1 MSIDTKKNILELTDK
16 WIVNHLRHNKNVNEN
31 DAIIVREY
39 ANRLVNK
46 IDNFD
51 SLSDDSKNNL
61 LLTWYLHNIYSY
73 FSDDLDESFK
83 DYGAFFGQIIK
94 PENLNNHLSS
104 GVYSVL
110 HYIFQKANH
119 ENILKYV
126 SYLKRQGL
134 TEEEIVKKIFHPY
147 SPKLIKNRFVD
158 KKLNYELTSFGYF
171 LSKSSDLD
179 LYCSYMC
186 SELFKSSNNNSKREV
201 LQFIY
206 EQNFSYLKAEI
217 IFQYLWDNVNAWIN
231 GQNVKLD
238 QINIE
243 CAKYLVNKDIEKW
256 EETVISNLE
265 REGADLPK
273 FVEIYKVLEKQ
284 GRNIYSQ
291 KIDKIIKEY
300 YQETFFKN
308 GNESKTFNTWDS
320 YSGSFGQY
328 LLEKD
333 ENLAYLFFIDLVKS
347 CDFLQTRLLDFIEN
361 KWKEKS
367 LPLLVD
373 ALFKQPS
380 LVGRKYFTETLTK
393 IGKYDSSAFC
403 DRLIDFA
410 LQQTNKSIIA
420 QVAKLIAAQGYEIE
434 NKAVALLNGKTVNQ
448 RIVGAL
454 ILTNIETDSAK
465 EALFQQINSEKNDDT
480 RDVIIETLQDRLYGD
495 NFDKNGA
502 LGVIDH
508 ASKRGK
514 LNKFSTSLF
523 QEEELP
529 KLYWN
534 DGSILGQQEV
544 RFLFY
549 RIARSKGLN
558 SDIEARS
565 MISLFDKN
573 KSGSFSRFV
582 LKAFSDSGHNPKYK
596 YLLTLSAML
605 GGNESVA
612 SLNTLFRKALSDK
625 KVRLAEQAV
634 EAMTVI
640 GTNKALRSIEV
651 ISRKM
656 ANKKPKISKLALES
670 LDAAASELGITQDQL
685 SDRIIPD
692 FDFEGPYKTF
702 EANGEEYRAFIN
714 KDFTL
719 SYMDEDNKI
728 RKSLPKDTDK
738 ETKSTFSEIQ
748 KEINDVI
755 KFQESRL
762 SNFLSSGRKW
772 LFDEWFNAFLN
783 HPIMTIYAQKLVWYC
798 EDLEGNLIHIFL
810 VQEDTSLTDIE
821 DNEIYP
827 GENLLMG
834 ILHPIMIDESTKSAW
849 KQKLYE
855 SNIKTLIPQLEREVF
870 IPNNDEL
877 EKSITKLFAD
887 RDVPKGPD
895 FVKSWMEK
903 RGWYKET
910 GDGGYLNF
918 SKSFPAFDIKVNP
931 WIDGVGAWFQQN
943 EGKATV
949 YEINFTK
956 ITNNEK
962 VLIKDIP
969 PIIYSEAMND
979 INGMLEAQ

>member
-1 MSIDTKKNILELTDK
+1 MSIDTKKNIQELTDK

-31 DAIIVREY
+31 DAVIVREY
-39 ANRLVNK
+39 ANRFVNK

-51 SLSDDSKNNL
+51 SLYDDSKNNL
-61 LLTWYLHNIYSY
+61 LLTWYLNSVFRY
-73 FSDDLDESFK
+73 FTNDLDESFK
-83 DYGAFFGQIIK
+83 DYGAFWGQVLK
-94 PENLNNHLSS
+94 PDNLDNHLS
-104 GVYSVL
+104 GAVYTGL
-110 HYIFQKANH
+110 HYIFGMTNH
-119 ENILKYV
+119 ENIIKYIG
-126 SYLKRQGL
+126 YLKRQGFL
-134 TEEEIVKKIFHPY
+134 EDVIVKKLFNSY
-147 SPKLIKNRFVD
+147 SSNLIKNKLGD
-158 KKLNYELTSFGYF
+158 KNLNSELTSFGYF

-179 LYCSYMC
+179 LNCSYMC
-186 SELFKSSNNNSKREV
+186 SELLKTSNNNSKSEV

-206 EQNFSYLKAEI
+206 EQNNSFLKPDI
-217 IFQYLWDNVNAWIN
+217 IFQFLWDHIQYANI
-231 GQNVKLD
+231 D
-238 QINIE
+238 QININ

-291 KIDKIIKEY
+291 KINKIIKDY

-308 GNESKTFNTWDS
+308 GNESKIFNTWDS

-333 ENLAYLFFIDLVKS
+333 ENSAYLFFIDLIKN

-380 LVGRKYFTETLTK
+380 LVGRKYFVDTLTK
-393 IGKYDSSAFC
+393 IGKYDYSSFC

-420 QVAKLIAAQGYEIE
+420 QAAKLVAGQGFEIE

-465 EALFQQINSEKNDDT
+465 EALFQQINSEKNDET

-495 NFDKNGA
+495 NFDKNEA

-514 LNKFSTSLF
+514 LNKFSTALF

-534 DGSILGQQEV
+534 DGSILNQEEV

-565 MISLFDKN
+565 LISLLDKN

-582 LKAFSDSGHNPKYK
+582 LKAFSDSGHNSKYK
-596 YLLTLSAML
+596 YLMTLSAML

-612 SLNTLFRKALSDK
+612 TLNTLFRKALTDK

-692 FDFEGPYKTF
+692 FDFEGTYKTF
-702 EANGEEYRAFIN
+702 DVNGEEYRAFIN

-738 ETKSTFSEIQ
+738 ETKTSFTEIQ

-755 KFQESRL
+755 KTQELRL

-772 LFDEWFNAFLN
+772 IFDEWTNAFLN

-798 EDLEGNLIHIFL
+798 ADSEGNLLHIFL
-810 VQEDTSLTDIE
+810 VHEDTSLIDIE

-827 GENLLMG
+827 YENLIVG
-834 ILHPIMIDESTKSAW
+834 ILHPIMIDEGTKSAW

-855 SNIKTLIPQLEREVF
+855 SNIKTFIPQLEREVF
-870 IPNNDEL
+870 IPNHDEL

-910 GDGGYLNF
+910 GDGGYLHF
-918 SKSFPAFDIKVNP
+918 SKSFQAFDIKISP
-931 WIDGVGAWFQQN
+931 WIDGVMVYFQQN

-956 ITNNEK
+956 VTNNEK

-969 PIIYSEAMND
+969 PIIFSEAMND

>member
-1 MSIDTKKNILELTDK
+1 MSQENPKEIINLTET
-16 WIVNHLRHNKNVNEN
+16 WLIRTLRNNSNVNETQ
-31 DAIIVREY
+31 AAKISEY
-39 ANRLVNK
+39 AFGLVNQ
-46 IDNFD
+46 INVFENLFLDT
-51 SLSDDSKNNL
+51 KNNL
-61 LLTWYLHNIYSY
+61 LLTWYSY
-73 FSDDLDESFK
+73 AVQEYFPKNLEECFK
-83 DYGAFFGQIIK
+83 NYGAFLGQILK
-94 PENLNNHLSS
+94 PENSTNHLVSAFHTSIRLIFDNATYDNIFKYVEYLQRQGFKENDLVKLLFHPSHVVFYKTHFEDGKINKRLNNL
-104 GVYSVL
+104 G
-110 HYIFQKANH
+110 
-119 ENILKYV
+119 YV
-126 SYLKRQGL
+126 IINSKR
-134 TEEEIVKKIFHPY
+134 
-147 SPKLIKNRFVD
+147 
-158 KKLNYELTSFGYF
+158 LNE
-171 LSKSSDLD
+171 
-179 LYCSYMC
+179 YCEFFC
-186 SELFKSSNNNSKREV
+186 SELFKDYHNNNYKINLLEFIHENNKSFLKSEHI
-201 LQFIY
+201 LQF
-206 EQNFSYLKAEI
+206 
-217 IFQYLWDNVNAWIN
+217 LWDHVHYSNS
-231 GQNVKLD
+231 D
-238 QINIE
+238 QINIQ
-243 CAKYLVNKDIEKW
+243 CAKFLIEKEINKW
-256 EETVISNLE
+256 EETVISNIE

-284 GRNIYSQ
+284 GRNIYGQ
-291 KIDKIIKEY
+291 KIDKIIKDY

-308 GNESKTFNTWDS
+308 GNDYKTFNYWDS
-320 YSGSFGQY
+320 YSTSFALHMFENNENTAFLNISNLIKQSDY
-328 LLEKD
+328 LH
-333 ENLAYLFFIDLVKS
+333 
-347 CDFLQTRLLDFIEN
+347 TRLLDFIDN

-367 LPLLVD
+367 LPLLID
-373 ALFKQPS
+373 AIFKLPS
-380 LVGRKYFTETLTK
+380 IVGRKYFVDTLTK
-393 IGKYDSSAFC
+393 IGKYDYAVFS

-420 QVAKLIAAQGYEIE
+420 QVAKLVAAQGFKIE
-434 NKAVALLNGKTVNQ
+434 NKAVVLLNGKTVNQ

-465 EALFQQINSEKNDDT
+465 EVLFQQINSEKNDDT

-495 NFDKNGA
+495 NFDKNEA

-534 DGSILGQQEV
+534 DGSILNQEEV

-565 MISLFDKN
+565 LISLLDKN

-582 LKAFSDSGHNPKYK
+582 LKAFSDSGHNSKYK

-612 SLNTLFRKALSDK
+612 SLNTLFRKALTDK

-692 FDFEGPYKTF
+692 FDFEGTYKTF
-702 EANGEEYRAFIN
+702 DVNGEEYRAFIN

-728 RKSLPKDTDK
+728 RMSLPKDTDK
-738 ETKSTFSEIQ
+738 ETKTSFTEIQ

-755 KFQESRL
+755 KTQELRL

-772 LFDEWFNAFLN
+772 IFDEWTNAFLN

-798 EDLEGNLIHIFL
+798 ADSEGNLLHIFL
-810 VQEDTSLTDIE
+810 VQEDTSLIDIE
-821 DNEIYP
+821 DNEVYP
-827 GENLLMG
+827 DENQLVG
-834 ILHPIMIDESTKSAW
+834 ILHPIMINESTKSAW

-870 IPNNDEL
+870 IPNDDEL

-887 RDVPKGPD
+887 REVPKGPD

-931 WIDGVGAWFQQN
+931 WIDGVGVWFQQN
-943 EGKATV
+943 EGKATI
-949 YEINFTK
+949 YEIYFTK
-956 ITNNEK
+956 VTNGEK
-962 VLIKDIP
+962 VSIKDIP
-969 PIIYSEAMND
+969 PIIYSEVMND

>member
-31 DAIIVREY
+31 DATIVREY

-51 SLSDDSKNNL
+51 SLYDDSKNNL
-61 LLTWYLHNIYSY
+61 LLTWYLNEIIR
-73 FSDDLDESFK
+73 FFPNEIDECFK
-83 DYGAFFGQIIK
+83 DYGSIIGQIIK
-94 PENLNNHLSS
+94 TKNINSHLQR
-104 GVYSVL
+104 VL
-110 HYIFQKANH
+110 HSYIYFIFNKVGH
-119 ENILKYV
+119 ENIN
-126 SYLKRQGL
+126 SYMEYFNRQGFDEDFL
-134 TEEEIVKKIFHPY
+134 VKLLFHPWSLNFY
-147 SPKLIKNRFVD
+147 KNTFENNLRQKTLNNLGYIVSKSAKLFHYCEYFCKQLFSNLHHNSH
-158 KKLNYELTSFGYF
+158 KLNLLE
-171 LSKSSDLD
+171 
-179 LYCSYMC
+179 
-186 SELFKSSNNNSKREV
+186 
-201 LQFIY
+201 FIY
-206 EQNFSYLKAEI
+206 EYNNEFLNRDI
-217 IFQYLWDNVNAWIN
+217 IFQFIWDQDPYNNR
-231 GQNVKLD
+231 D
-238 QINIE
+238 QINVN

-256 EETVISNLE
+256 EETVISNIE

-273 FVEIYKVLEKQ
+273 FVAIYKVLEKQ

-308 GNESKTFNTWDS
+308 GNESKIFNTWDS

-333 ENLAYLFFIDLVKS
+333 ENSAYLFFIDLVKN

-380 LVGRKYFTETLTK
+380 IVGRKYFTETLTK
-393 IGKYDSSAFC
+393 IGKYEYSAFS

-410 LQQTNKSIIA
+410 IQQTNKSIIA
-420 QVAKLIAAQGYEIE
+420 QVAKLVAAQGYEIE
-434 NKAVALLNGKTVNQ
+434 IKAIALLNGKTVNQ

-454 ILTNIETDSAK
+454 ILTNIETDSGK
-465 EALFQQINSEKNDDT
+465 EALFQQINCEKNDDT
-480 RDVIIETLQDRLYGD
+480 RDVIIETLQDRLYGKD
-495 NFDKNGA
+495 FDKKTA
-502 LGVIDH
+502 IDIIVE
-508 ASKRGK
+508 ASKRSK
-514 LNKFSTSLF
+514 LNKFSISF
-523 QEEELP
+523 FHEDELP

-565 MISLFDKN
+565 MISLLDKN

-582 LKAFSDSGHNPKYK
+582 LKAFSDSGYNPKYK

-656 ANKKPKISKLALES
+656 ANKKPKISKLALDS
-670 LDAAASELGITQDQL
+670 LEAAASELGITQDQL

-702 EANGEEYRAFIN
+702 EANGAEYRAFIN

-719 SYMDEDNKI
+719 AYMDEDNKI

-755 KFQESRL
+755 KSQESRL

-798 EDLEGNLIHIFL
+798 ADSEGNLIHIFL
-810 VQEDTSLTDIE
+810 VQEDTSLIDIE
-821 DNEIYP
+821 DNEVYP
-827 GENLLMG
+827 DEKHLVG

-870 IPNNDEL
+870 IPNDDEL
-877 EKSITKLFAD
+877 EQSITKLFAD

-931 WIDGVGAWFQQN
+931 WIDGVGVWFQQN

-956 ITNNEK
+956 VTNNEK

-969 PIIYSEAMND
+969 SIIYSEAMND